1 MNLTLTGSTLFL
13 AIIVVGALAYL
24 GTVAFDPTH
33 PTPRVIA
40 GYFCGAVLVFI
51 GLGSLY
57 YGAAYEIPLIFD
69 KVYLFETIHME
80 WLGLGAMAFIVG
92 ILCMRQAFNR
102 R

>member
-1 MNLTLTGSTLFL
+1 MNITLTNSTLFL
-13 AIIVVGALAYL
+13 AIILVGALAYM
-24 GTVAFDPTH
+24 GTIAFDPTH
-33 PTPRVIA
+33 PAPRLIA
-40 GYFCGAVLVFI
+40 GYLCGIALVFI

-57 YGAAYEIPLIFD
+57 YGAAFELPLIFD

-92 ILCMRQAFNR
+92 LLCMRQAFNR